1 MSWIKMRIE
10 LQTHPKVVR
19 ILSAMR
25 PQSVRSATDKF
36 WIIGGLHAVWCVFD
50 MHSEDGVLVGYTP
63 EALDH
68 IIGLPGIADAM
79 MEVGWLEYDGAQTL
93 TLPEFD
99 EHNSQSAKRR
109 AEDQK
114 RKKYGRKSA
123 SRPQSVRNLSA
134 SEADISRKIC
144 GPEKEK
150 EKEVNQNPKEAQQ
163 QASTVVG
170 VQQPLNVASPVSRS
184 VEIAV
189 YLRQRGIV
197 GANSA
202 NPNISAW
209 GDDVRVTNEILD
221 AALSVVASRQ
231 LEKPVGPNYLVGIIA
246 DLLPP
251 KPAKSAVK
259 ASEDGWRRSPKG
271 IESKAS
277 ELGIY
282 PRPGESHDALRERC
296 ESTLRKREQGAE
308 A

>member
-25 PQSVRSATDKF
+25 PHSVRQSTDKF
-36 WIIGGLHAVWCVFD
+36 WVIGGLHAVWCVFD
-50 MHSEDGVLVGYTP
+50 THSEDGVLLGYTP
-63 EALDH
+63 ETLDH
-68 IIGLPGIADAM
+68 IIGLPGISDAM
-79 MEVGWLEYDGAQTL
+79 IAVGWLHYDGFETL
-93 TLPEFD
+93 VLPEFD

-114 RKKYGRKSA
+114 RKKHGRKSIV
-123 SRPQSVRNLSA
+123 RPKSVRNLS
-134 SEADISRKIC
+134 SEESDIPRKIC
-144 GPEKEK
+144 GLEKEKEK
-150 EKEVNQNPKEAQQ
+150 EKEVNLKEEKQQ
-163 QASTVVG
+163 VSNVVG
-170 VQQPLNVASPVSRS
+170 VQQSLNIASPVSRS
-184 VEIAV
+184 IEIAV

-197 GANSA
+197 GANST
-202 NPNISAW
+202 NPNIAAW

-221 AALSVVASRQ
+221 ATLSIVAARG
-231 LEKPVGPNYLVGIIA
+231 LDKPVGPNYLVGIIA
-246 DLLPP
+246 DLLAP

-259 ASEDGWRRSPKG
+259 ANEDGWRRSPTG
-271 IESKAS
+271 IENKAS

-296 ESTLRKREQGAE
+296 ESEIRRHLGTA

>member
-1 MSWIKMRIE
+1 MRCD
-10 LQTHPKVVR
+10 LQTHPKIVR
-19 ILSAMR
+19 ILSATK
-25 PQSVRSATDKF
+25 ADKF
-36 WIIGGLHAVWCVFD
+36 RVIGGLHAVWSVFD
-50 MHSEDGVLVGYTP
+50 THSVDGMLFGYTP
-63 EALDH
+63 DTLDH
-68 IIGLPGIADAM
+68 VIGWGGFSKAM
-79 MEVGWLEYDGAQTL
+79 ISVGWLAYDGAETL
-93 TLPEFD
+93 TLPEFG
-99 EHNSQSAKRR
+99 EHNGKSGKRR

-114 RKKYGRKSA
+114 RKRNGRKDEEC
-123 SRPQSVRNLSA
+123 PQEVRNKSGQD
-134 SEADISRKIC
+134 AD
-144 GPEKEK
+144 EKRTREEK
-150 EKEVNQNPKEAQQ
+150 RREEVNQNPKEAQQ

-202 NPNISAW
+202 NPNVSAW

-246 DLLPP
+246 DLLAP

-259 ASEDGWRRSPKG
+259 ANEDGWRRSPKG

-282 PRPGESHDALRERC
+282 PRPGESHDTLRERC
-296 ESTLRKREQGAE
+296 ESKLRKLEQGA
-308 A
+308 AV

>member
-25 PQSVRSATDKF
+25 PHSVRSATDKF

-68 IIGLPGIADAM
+68 IIGLPGISGAM

-93 TLPEFD
+93 ILPEFD

-114 RKKYGRKSA
+114 RKKSGRKSA

-134 SEADISRKIC
+134 SDADISRKIC

-150 EKEVNQNPKEAQQ
+150 EKEVNQNPKEEQQ

-170 VQQPLNVASPVSRS
+170 VQQALNVASPVSRS

-221 AALSVVASRQ
+221 AALSVVASRR

-246 DLLPP
+246 DLLAP

-259 ASEDGWRRSPKG
+259 ANEDGWRRSPKG